1 MKTIIKIRFG
11 AHRIPGG
18 LDAILGPAQCGREV
32 VEVSEYMIG
41 GGVNRMAINVT
52 MTLDA
57 QDERVA
63 KVLALLAPHGEDDW
77 LHYDDIYT
85 EDELQAA
92 PLLEVQP
99 WGHRMFSAGIRY
111 GTSYDQSTA
120 CLKCGAGVRQTST
133 LIINGE
139 DLRSIDKLRVP
150 GSRGED
156 FILHDLDVERLLA
169 ANVTGALF
177 WPVSAKSKSSNLTEL
192 RRQQVFAQHTMPPMA
207 RGSTI
212 ERNAVCQLCHRGGF
226 TTAPAPTVRLAY
238 RADDLKDIRDFNLR
252 WEFFGAVENFDDDM
266 KKGLWPTQG
275 LLVTPKVMNLLRG
288 KTKKEQKLQGCHFI
302 PIWIED
308 DTHDKPYLMT

>member
-57 QDERVA
+57 TDERVT

-77 LHYDDIYT
+77 LHYEDIYT
-85 EDELQAA
+85 EEELQNA
-92 PLLEVQP
+92 PLLDVRP
-99 WGHRMFSAGIRY
+99 WGHRLFGAGIRY
-111 GTSYDQSTA
+111 GTAYDISTA
-120 CLKCGAGVRQTST
+120 CPKCGAGVRQTST
-133 LIINGE
+133 LIIDGE
-139 DLRSIDKLRVP
+139 DLRSIEKLRLA
-150 GSRGED
+150 GSHGED
-156 FILHDLDVERLLA
+156 FILHDVDVDRLLA

-177 WPVSAKSKSSNLTEL
+177 WPVSAKGKSGNLTEL
-192 RRQQVFAQHTMPPMA
+192 RRQQVFAQHVMPPMA
-207 RGSTI
+207 RSSTI
-212 ERNAVCQLCHRGGF
+212 ERKSACQICHRGGF
-226 TTAPAPTVRLAY
+226 TSAPAPTLRFAY
-238 RADDLKDIRDFNLR
+238 RAEDLKNIQDFNLT
-252 WEFFGAVENFDDDM
+252 WEFFGAVEDFDDDM
-266 KKGLWPTQG
+266 KRGRWPIQS

-288 KTKKEQKLQGCHFI
+288 KTKKEQKTQGCDFI

-308 DTHDKPYLMT
+308 TQPT